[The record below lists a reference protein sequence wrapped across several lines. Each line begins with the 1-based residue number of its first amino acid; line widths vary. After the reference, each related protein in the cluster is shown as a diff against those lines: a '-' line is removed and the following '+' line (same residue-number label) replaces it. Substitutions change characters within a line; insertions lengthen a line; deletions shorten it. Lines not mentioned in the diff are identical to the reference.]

1 MTSARLMPTL
11 PLALALCAIIPARS
25 VHATTASPSGAVVT
39 ANVPWEAV
47 GDADPTFTPDR
58 HTVVFARGGGS
69 TRRLY
74 VAHWRD
80 GAWSTAERAPFSG
93 AWMDFEPTM
102 APDGS
107 YLIFISNRP
116 STPGGKPLDGY
127 WGGKSRPGRGGNL
140 WRVSLKNG
148 TWGTP
153 TRLPDLVNVSAATYS
168 PAVAADGSVYFTHPD
183 PQTRHTRLYVSRC
196 IDGRFQPPQP
206 LSFSDGVTADYDPAV
221 APDQSFLVFSSERAP
236 TPPGSSGLFVA
247 FATAGGWSAPVPLD
261 STGIEARLAPDLRT
275 LYFSG
280 PDKHIHTLSLA
291 ARLARPAAAKP

>member
-1 MTSARLMPTL
+1 MTSARSIPAL
-11 PLALALCAIIPARS
+11 PLALALCAIIPAKPI
-25 VHATTASPSGAVVT
+25 HAATPAPNGASAATVMPWGA
-39 ANVPWEAV
+39 A

-58 HTVVFARGGGS
+58 HTVVFAHGSGS

-116 STPGGKPLDGY
+116 TTPGGKPLDGY
-127 WGGKSRPGRGGNL
+127 WGGKSHPGRGGNL
-140 WRVSLKNG
+140 WRVDFKDG
-148 TWGTP
+148 RWGVP
-153 TRLPDLVNVSAATYS
+153 VRLPDLVNVSTATYS

-196 IDGRFQPPQP
+196 TDGRFQPPQP

-221 APDQSFLVFSSERAP
+221 APDQSFIVFSSERAP
-236 TPPGSSGLFVA
+236 MPAGSSGLFVA
-247 FATAGGWSAPVPLD
+247 FAAAGGWGTPVSLA
-261 STGIEARLAPDLRT
+261 TAGIEARLDPGLHT
-275 LYFSG
+275 LHFSG
-280 PDKHIHTLSLA
+280 SDHRIHSLSLA
-291 ARLARPAAAKP
+291 PRLARLAPATP